1 MILIGHMYSGRL
13 DLNLY
18 HSGLFAFFRGGFLS
32 AVSEGVGSTWL
43 GFVSGDMFQVRFCCL
58 LSMDGGSFRSSR
70 PDMFDVGLWAR
81 LDQVTESCSLRSL
94 RFNSLCF

>member
-18 HSGLFAFFRGGFLS
+18 HSGLFAFFRGRFLL

-43 GFVSGDMFQVRFCCL
+43 GFGVWRYVSG
-58 LSMDGGSFRSSR
+58 
-70 PDMFDVGLWAR
+70 
-81 LDQVTESCSLRSL
+81 
-94 RFNSLCF
+94 

>member
-18 HSGLFAFFRGGFLS
+18 HSGLFAIFRGGFHS

-43 GFVSGDMFQVRFCCL
+43 GFCVWRCVSG
-58 LSMDGGSFRSSR
+58 
-70 PDMFDVGLWAR
+70 
-81 LDQVTESCSLRSL
+81 
-94 RFNSLCF
+94 

>member
-1 MILIGHMYSGRL
+1 MILIGHMYSCRL

-18 HSGLFAFFRGGFLS
+18 HSGLFAFFRGFLS

-58 LSMDGGSFRSSR
+58 LSMDGSSFRSSQ
-70 PDMFDVGLWAR
+70 PDMFDVGLWACV
-81 LDQVTESCSLRSL
+81 D
-94 RFNSLCF
+94 

>member
-32 AVSEGVGSTWL
+32 AISEGVGSTWL

-58 LSMDGGSFRSSR
+58 LSMDGSSFRSS
-70 PDMFDVGLWAR
+70 
-81 LDQVTESCSLRSL
+81 
-94 RFNSLCF
+94 